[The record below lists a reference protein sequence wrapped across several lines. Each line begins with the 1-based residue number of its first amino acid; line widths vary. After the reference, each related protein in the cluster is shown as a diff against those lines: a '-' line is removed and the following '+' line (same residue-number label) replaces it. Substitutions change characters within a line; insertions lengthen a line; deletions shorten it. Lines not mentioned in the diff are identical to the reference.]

1 MKHFVIYPL
10 YVAALMAWGS
20 LYAAPAM
27 RSGVWESTTTIKTQS
42 GQMEKAMA
50 QMEQQLASL
59 PPEQRKMM
67 EQNMA
72 SYGVAKTAKPNTY
85 RICIT
90 PENAQR
96 SYLPPS
102 QGEQCSYKILK
113 QTPKTLHFSYLCKG
127 SHSSSGEGEYTFI
140 GDTSY
145 TGKLTSKTT
154 VEGRTET
161 IQMNISG
168 KWISNDCKELG
179 KR

>member
-1 MKHFVIYPL
+1 MKYMMMTLMGWIAFTLTPL
-10 YVAALMAWGS
+10 SAQTSPLRTGLWE
-20 LYAAPAM
+20 YAT
-27 RSGVWESTTTIKTQS
+27 SIKTQS
-42 GQMEKAMA
+42 GEMEKAMA
-50 QMEQQLASL
+50 QMEHQLSSL

-85 RICIT
+85 RVCIT
-90 PENAQR
+90 PENAAR

-113 QTPKTLHFSYLCKG
+113 QTPKFLHFTYHCKG

-140 GDTSY
+140 GNTAY
-145 TGKLTSKTT
+145 KGKLTSKTT
-154 VEGRTET
+154 AEGRTET
-161 IQMNISG
+161 VQMNISG
-168 KWISNDCKELG
+168 KWISNDCKQLG